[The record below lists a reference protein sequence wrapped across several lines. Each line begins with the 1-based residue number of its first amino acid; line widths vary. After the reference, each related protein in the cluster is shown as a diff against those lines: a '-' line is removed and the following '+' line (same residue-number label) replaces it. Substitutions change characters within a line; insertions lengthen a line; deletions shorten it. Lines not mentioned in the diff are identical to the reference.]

1 MIDLHTHT
9 TASDGA
15 LAPGALVE
23 RAHELGIR
31 TLAVTDHDTLA
42 GVPAAAAAAAARG
55 MEFLPGIEITA
66 VHRGR
71 DVHVLAYFLEPE
83 PAGLAPFL
91 ADQRRDRTRRARE
104 MSARLA
110 ALGVPVDLEDVI
122 AGAEAGG
129 KAVARP
135 TVARALL
142 DAGHVTSLQQA
153 FDRWLADG
161 RPAYVPR
168 SGAPPADVVRLVRRS
183 GGLPVLAH
191 PGLLRRDE
199 LIPELAEAGLG
210 AVEAYHSDH
219 DPRAESR
226 YLRVAEQHGLAVSGG
241 SDFHGD
247 DHPRARCFGRV
258 GLPRDRFAPL
268 FQRILQAH
276 AAVQPPPPR
285 AEAAG

>member
-71 DVHVLAYFLEPE
+71 DVHVLAYFLEPD

-110 ALGVPVDLEDVI
+110 ALGVPVDLEDLV

-168 SGAPPADVVRLVRRS
+168 SGAPPVEVVRLVRRS

-219 DPRAESR
+219 DPRTQSR
-226 YLRVAEQHGLAVSGG
+226 YLQVAARHGLAVSGG

-276 AAVQPPPPR
+276 AAVRQPPPR
-285 AEAAG
+285 AEAAR

>member
-15 LAPGALVE
+15 LAPHALVE
-23 RAHELGIR
+23 RADRLGIR
-31 TLAVTDHDTLA
+31 TLSVTDHDTLA
-42 GVPAAAAAAAARG
+42 GVAAAAAAARGRG

-71 DVHVLAYFLEPE
+71 DVHMLAYFMDPD
-83 PAGLAPFL
+83 PAGLRTFL
-91 ADQRRDRTRRARE
+91 QQQLRDRARRARE
-104 MSARLA
+104 MSDRLA
-110 ALGVPVDLEDVI
+110 ALGSPVDIEDLV
-122 AGAEAGG
+122 ARAEAAG

-135 TVARALL
+135 SVARALL

-161 RPAYVPR
+161 KPAYVPR
-168 SGAPPADVVRLVRRS
+168 TGASPAEVVRLVRRS

-191 PGLLRRDE
+191 PGLLRKDE

-210 AVEAYHSDH
+210 AIEAYHSDH
-219 DPRAESR
+219 DPGAQAR
-226 YLRVAEQHGLAVSGG
+226 YLRLADQHGLAVSGG

-247 DHPRARCFGRV
+247 DHPRAGCFGRV
-258 GLPRDRFAPL
+258 GLPRGRFARFL
-268 FQRILQAH
+268 ERVLAAH
-276 AAVQPPPPR
+276 SAVHGPSAQP
-285 AEAAG
+285 EAAP

>member
-83 PAGLAPFL
+83 PPGLAPFL

-110 ALGVPVDLEDVI
+110 ALGVPVDLEDLI

-168 SGAPPADVVRLVRRS
+168 SGAPPDEVVRLVRRS

-258 GLPRDRFAPL
+258 GLPRDRFTPL
-268 FQRILQAH
+268 FQRIRQAH
-276 AAVQPPPPR
+276 AAVRQPPPR
-285 AEAAG
+285 AEAAP